1 MAFKFRLQAVL
12 DMAQRIQDQKVQ
24 LLADAQAQHRA
35 ELDHLEFLIRDQE
48 KKREELLEAQRM
60 GVIDLQS
67 IQWGLDYLGVLAN
80 QEAERRGRVAKALEA
95 VEAARTE
102 LMAAAQKVQ
111 VLEKLKANHKAAYT
125 LKLDKAEA
133 ALIDELSTQRF
144 ARNSESSPSS
154 GNKNPAALP
163 KGQDGIAQT

>member
-12 DMAQRIQDQKVQ
+12 DMAKRIQDQKVQ
-24 LLADAQAQHRA
+24 VLADARAQHRT

-48 KKREELLEAQRM
+48 QKRQELLEAQKM

-67 IQWGLDYLGVLAN
+67 IQWSLDYLDVLAN
-80 QEAERRGRVAKALEA
+80 QEVERRARVAKALEV
-95 VEAARTE
+95 VETARTD
-102 LMAAAQKVQ
+102 LMAAAQKLQ
-111 VLEKLKANHKAAYT
+111 VLEKLKARAKTEHQ

-144 ARNSESSPSS
+144 ARSDS
-154 GNKNPAALP
+154 LHF
-163 KGQDGIAQT
+163 GQ